1 MVAYYQEEA
10 GRLKRCII
18 ILQNHNACENK
29 YRKENDS
36 IHEKYS
42 KCYIQIYKNIPILPS
57 HFPSTISCSSLQWHS
72 YEPFV
77 FSQICSHGRS
87 AHSSTSEK

>member
-18 ILQNHNACENK
+18 ILQNHNACEKK

-36 IHEKYS
+36 IHENIFEMLHSNLQKYS
-42 KCYIQIYKNIPILPS
+42 YFTFTFS
-57 HFPSTISCSSLQWHS
+57 VHH
-72 YEPFV
+72 FV
-77 FSQICSHGRS
+77 FIVTV
-87 AHSSTSEK
+87 ALI